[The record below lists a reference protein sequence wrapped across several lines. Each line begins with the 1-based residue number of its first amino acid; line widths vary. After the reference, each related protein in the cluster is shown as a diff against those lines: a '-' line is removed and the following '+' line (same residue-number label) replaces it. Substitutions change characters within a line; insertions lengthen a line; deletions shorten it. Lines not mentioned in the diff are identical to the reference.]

1 MKAPEVTPLD
11 IGGLRREFPDR
22 RIDYYPSI
30 DSTMRVAA
38 ALEPGAVVLAEEQR
52 AGQGRHG
59 HTWHSEAGSGIY
71 CSMVVAPAPVLTL
84 ALGLAAQDA
93 ILKSTGIACDL
104 RWPND
109 VMIAG
114 RKVAGILVQL
124 SGSKAIA
131 GIGINVNHNSFPPEL
146 AGEATSLSLE
156 RMRSPWLAGESA
168 CPTPP
173 SHGSQSG
180 AGASACQPSQLS
192 QPIPREPIIAALL
205 RAADEYLAY
214 DTSAILRLFT
224 QASSYA
230 AGRRVEVQQPGG
242 VIRGV
247 TAGLNPEGFLVVRRD
262 DGTDTLIIAGGVRA
276 AGS

>member
-1 MKAPEVTPLD
+1 MTPLD

-52 AGQGRHG
+52 AGLGRHG

-71 CSMVVAPAPVLTL
+71 CSLVLAPAPVLTL

-93 ILKSTGIACDL
+93 IAKSTGIACDL

-109 VMIAG
+109 VMIAD

-124 SGSKAIA
+124 SGAKAIA
-131 GIGINVNHNSFPPEL
+131 GIGINVNHKSFPPEL
-146 AGEATSLSLE
+146 ASEATSLSRE
-156 RMRSPWLAGESA
+156 K
-168 CPTPP
+168 C
-173 SHGSQSG
+173 G
-180 AGASACQPSQLS
+180 AGASACQPV
-192 QPIPREPIIAALL
+192 PREPIIAALL

-224 QASSYA
+224 QGSSYA
-230 AGRRVEVQQPGG
+230 AGRRVEVHQPGG

-247 TAGLNPEGFLVVRRD
+247 TAGLNPDGFLVVRQD

-276 AGS
+276 ARS

>member
-1 MKAPEVTPLD
+1 MTPLD

-52 AGQGRHG
+52 AGLGRHG

-71 CSMVVAPAPVLTL
+71 CSLVLAPAPVLTL

-93 ILKSTGIACDL
+93 IAKSTGIACDL

-109 VMIAG
+109 VMIAD

-124 SGSKAIA
+124 SGAKAIA
-131 GIGINVNHNSFPPEL
+131 GIGINVNHESFPPEL
-146 AGEATSLSLE
+146 ASEATSLSRE
-156 RMRSPWLAGESA
+156 K
-168 CPTPP
+168 C
-173 SHGSQSG
+173 G
-180 AGASACQPSQLS
+180 AGASACQPV
-192 QPIPREPIIAALL
+192 PREPIIAALL

-230 AGRRVEVQQPGG
+230 AGRRVEVHQPGG

-247 TAGLNPEGFLVVRRD
+247 TAGLNPDGFLVVRQD

-276 AGS
+276 ARS

>member
-1 MKAPEVTPLD
+1 MTPLD

-52 AGQGRHG
+52 AGLGRHG

-71 CSMVVAPAPVLTL
+71 CSLVLAPAPVLTL

-93 ILKSTGIACDL
+93 IAKSTGIACDL

-109 VMIAG
+109 VMIG
-114 RKVAGILVQL
+114 DRKVAGILVQL
-124 SGSKAIA
+124 SGAKAIA
-131 GIGINVNHNSFPPEL
+131 GIGINVNHESFPPEL
-146 AGEATSLSLE
+146 ASEATSLSRE
-156 RMRSPWLAGESA
+156 K
-168 CPTPP
+168 C
-173 SHGSQSG
+173 G
-180 AGASACQPSQLS
+180 AGASACQPV
-192 QPIPREPIIAALL
+192 PREPIIAALL

-224 QASSYA
+224 QGSSYA
-230 AGRRVEVQQPGG
+230 AGRRVEVHQPGG

-247 TAGLNPEGFLVVRRD
+247 TAGLNPDGFLVVRQN

-276 AGS
+276 ARS

>member
-1 MKAPEVTPLD
+1 MTPLD

-52 AGQGRHG
+52 AGLGRHG

-71 CSMVVAPAPVLTL
+71 CSLVLAPAPVLTL

-93 ILKSTGIACDL
+93 IAKSTGIACDL

-109 VMIAG
+109 VMIG
-114 RKVAGILVQL
+114 DRKVAGILVQL
-124 SGSKAIA
+124 SGAKAIA
-131 GIGINVNHNSFPPEL
+131 GIGINVNHKSFPPEL
-146 AGEATSLSLE
+146 ASEATSLSRE
-156 RMRSPWLAGESA
+156 K
-168 CPTPP
+168 C
-173 SHGSQSG
+173 G
-180 AGASACQPSQLS
+180 AGASACQPV
-192 QPIPREPIIAALL
+192 PREPIIAALL

-224 QASSYA
+224 QGSSYA
-230 AGRRVEVQQPGG
+230 AGRRVEVHQPGG

-247 TAGLNPEGFLVVRRD
+247 TAGLNPDGFLVVRQD

-276 AGS
+276 ARS

>member
-1 MKAPEVTPLD
+1 
-11 IGGLRREFPDR
+11 
-22 RIDYYPSI
+22 
-30 DSTMRVAA
+30 MRVAA

-52 AGQGRHG
+52 AGLGRHG

-71 CSMVVAPAPVLTL
+71 CSLVLAPAPVLTL
-84 ALGLAAQDA
+84 ALGLAVQDA
-93 ILKSTGIACDL
+93 IAKSTGIACDL

-109 VMIAG
+109 VMIAD
-114 RKVAGILVQL
+114 RKIAGILVQL
-124 SGSKAIA
+124 SGAKAIA
-131 GIGINVNHNSFPPEL
+131 GIGINVNHESFPPEL
-146 AGEATSLSLE
+146 ASEATSLSRE
-156 RMRSPWLAGESA
+156 K
-168 CPTPP
+168 C
-173 SHGSQSG
+173 G
-180 AGASACQPSQLS
+180 AGASACQPV
-192 QPIPREPIIAALL
+192 PREPIIAALL

-214 DTSAILRLFT
+214 DTPAILRLFT
-224 QASSYA
+224 RSSSYA

>member
-1 MKAPEVTPLD
+1 MTPLD

-52 AGQGRHG
+52 AGLGRHG

-71 CSMVVAPAPVLTL
+71 CSLVLAPAPVLTL
-84 ALGLAAQDA
+84 ALGLAVQDA
-93 ILKSTGIACDL
+93 IAKSTGIACDL

-109 VMIAG
+109 VMIG
-114 RKVAGILVQL
+114 DRKVAGILVQL
-124 SGSKAIA
+124 SGAKAIA
-131 GIGINVNHNSFPPEL
+131 GIGINVNHESFPPEL
-146 AGEATSLSLE
+146 ASEATSLSRE
-156 RMRSPWLAGESA
+156 K
-168 CPTPP
+168 C
-173 SHGSQSG
+173 G
-180 AGASACQPSQLS
+180 AGASACQPV
-192 QPIPREPIIAALL
+192 PREPIIAALL

-230 AGRRVEVQQPGG
+230 AGRRVEVHQPGG

-247 TAGLNPEGFLVVRRD
+247 TAGLNPDGFLVVRQD

-276 AGS
+276 ARS

>member
-1 MKAPEVTPLD
+1 MTPLD

-52 AGQGRHG
+52 AGLGRHG

-71 CSMVVAPAPVLTL
+71 CSLVLAPAPVLTL

-93 ILKSTGIACDL
+93 IAKSTGIACDL

-109 VMIAG
+109 VMIG
-114 RKVAGILVQL
+114 DRKVAGILVQL
-124 SGSKAIA
+124 SGAKAIA
-131 GIGINVNHNSFPPEL
+131 GIGINVNHESFPPEL
-146 AGEATSLSLE
+146 ASEATSLSRE
-156 RMRSPWLAGESA
+156 K
-168 CPTPP
+168 C
-173 SHGSQSG
+173 G
-180 AGASACQPSQLS
+180 AGASACQPV
-192 QPIPREPIIAALL
+192 PREPIIAALL

-224 QASSYA
+224 QGSSYA
-230 AGRRVEVQQPGG
+230 AGRRVEVHQPRG

-247 TAGLNPEGFLVVRRD
+247 TAGLNPDGFLVVRQD

-276 AGS
+276 ARS

>member
-1 MKAPEVTPLD
+1 VTPLD

-52 AGQGRHG
+52 AGLGRHG

-71 CSMVVAPAPVLTL
+71 CSLVLAPAPVLTL

-93 ILKSTGIACDL
+93 IAKSTGIACDL

-109 VMIAG
+109 VMIAD

-124 SGSKAIA
+124 SGVKAIA
-131 GIGINVNHNSFPPEL
+131 GIGINVNHESFPPEL
-146 AGEATSLSLE
+146 ASEATSLSRE
-156 RMRSPWLAGESA
+156 K
-168 CPTPP
+168 C
-173 SHGSQSG
+173 G
-180 AGASACQPSQLS
+180 AGASACQPV
-192 QPIPREPIIAALL
+192 PREPIIAALL

-230 AGRRVEVQQPGG
+230 AGRRVEVHQPGG

-247 TAGLNPEGFLVVRRD
+247 TAGLNPDGFLVVRQD

-276 AGS
+276 ARS

>member
-1 MKAPEVTPLD
+1 VTPLD

-52 AGQGRHG
+52 AGLGRHG

-71 CSMVVAPAPVLTL
+71 CSLVLAPAPVLTL

-93 ILKSTGIACDL
+93 IAKSTGIACDL

-109 VMIAG
+109 VMIG
-114 RKVAGILVQL
+114 DRKVAGILVQL
-124 SGSKAIA
+124 SGAKAIA
-131 GIGINVNHNSFPPEL
+131 GIGINVNHESFPPEL
-146 AGEATSLSLE
+146 ASEATSLSRE
-156 RMRSPWLAGESA
+156 K
-168 CPTPP
+168 C
-173 SHGSQSG
+173 G
-180 AGASACQPSQLS
+180 AGASACQPV
-192 QPIPREPIIAALL
+192 PREPIIAALL

-230 AGRRVEVQQPGG
+230 AGRRVEVHQPGG

-247 TAGLNPEGFLVVRRD
+247 TAGLNPDGFLVVRQD

-276 AGS
+276 ARS

>member
-1 MKAPEVTPLD
+1 VTPLD

-52 AGQGRHG
+52 AGMGRHG
-59 HTWHSEAGSGIY
+59 HTWHSEASSGIY
-71 CSMVVAPAPVLTL
+71 CSLVVAPAPVLTL
-84 ALGLAAQDA
+84 ALGLAVQDA
-93 ILKSTGIACDL
+93 IAKSTGIACDL

-109 VMIAG
+109 VMIAD

-124 SGSKAIA
+124 SGAKAIA
-131 GIGINVNHNSFPPEL
+131 GIGINVNHQSFPSEL
-146 AGEATSLSLE
+146 AGEATALSRE
-156 RMRSPWLAGESA
+156 RMRNPRLTGGSA
-168 CPTPP
+168 CPTVPP
-173 SHGSQSG
+173 ECG
-180 AGASACQPSQLS
+180 AGVSACQPR

-205 RAADEYLAY
+205 HAADEYLAY
-214 DTSAILRLFT
+214 DTPAILRLFA

-230 AGRRVEVQQPGG
+230 AGRRVEVQQPDG